1 MAKWL
6 ITSSLAAT
14 AVLADPSVATV
25 VTAAT
30 VPTGRRASSPA
41 TVETAA
47 ACLVLA
53 MEVTDAGNWPATDLF
68 EHFGV
73 TDL

>member
-1 MAKWL
+1 
-6 ITSSLAAT
+6 
-14 AVLADPSVATV
+14 
-25 VTAAT
+25 
-30 VPTGRRASSPA
+30 
-41 TVETAA
+41 VETAA